1 LAAYALVDLLIR
13 LDRPAESL
21 DLALKYLP
29 ETAEEFGRSIPELCA
44 KAGQFDKLRQF
55 ARSRGDLLN
64 FTAGLLSR

>member
-13 LDRPAESL
+13 LDRHGEAL
-21 DLALKYLP
+21 DLALQYLP
-29 ETAEEFGRSIPELCA
+29 ETAEEFGLSIPELCA

-64 FTAGLLSR
+64 FTAGLLSG